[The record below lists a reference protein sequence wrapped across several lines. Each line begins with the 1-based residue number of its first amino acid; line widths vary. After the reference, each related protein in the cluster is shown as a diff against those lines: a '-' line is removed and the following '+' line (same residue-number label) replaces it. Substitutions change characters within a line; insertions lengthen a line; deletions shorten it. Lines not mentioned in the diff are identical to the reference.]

1 MKINKVLYNFISKEI
16 MTFYVSNKNLIK
28 IFIFNIIIFI
38 NIIVI
43 KNCEQTKQ
51 YEINTYYFKLKIY
64 FNFTFENKII
74 NKIRIAIYT
83 YNLKNGG
90 IQRISSL
97 LVNYLYKIK
106 IFNLYLFSQNV
117 KENNEYNI
125 PNKIKR
131 ILIRKPRF
139 ISIFKELKKKKIDI
153 LLFQFPNVYGI
164 EKLNKLKDTKIIYFQ
179 HYSLFYW
186 IYNNYTFFNSLYK
199 SYQSSKYIVSLI
211 PIENDYL
218 FQKWGIKSIL
228 MNNFITFEYNSV
240 IISELS
246 EKTILMIGRSN
257 DRIKRLELGIQSM
270 EYITKRI
277 NHCEMKI
284 ISNITNNYFLKL
296 LVDDLNLENN
306 IKFVGYSSSPEI
318 YFKNSSLHIFST
330 ISESFGLVLSET
342 KIYGIPSILL
352 GLDYVSISNGGTSI
366 IYDDKPESISKIA
379 MKILLNEKYKKKL
392 GIEARISIR
401 KFKNELLLNK
411 WVNLLLS
418 VYNGDKYYKALTEN
432 EKKISETKALN
443 ILKNQIMLLKMRNP
457 KFKDITEN
465 NINNFSFLEYLNIN

>member
-1 MKINKVLYNFISKEI
+1 M
-16 MTFYVSNKNLIK
+16 SNKHLEK
-28 IFIFNIIIFI
+28 IIILNIILFLDL
-38 NIIVI
+38 III
-43 KNCEQTKQ
+43 KNYDKTKQ

-64 FNFTFENKII
+64 LNLTFENKIN

-106 IFNLYLFSQNV
+106 IFNLYLFSQNI

-125 PNKIKR
+125 PNTIKR
-131 ILIRKPRF
+131 ILIRRPRF
-139 ISIFKELKKKKIDI
+139 VNIFREMNKKKIDI
-153 LLFQFPNVYGI
+153 LIFQFPNVYGI
-164 EKLNKLKDTKIIYFQ
+164 EKLNNLKKIKIIYFQ

-186 IYNNYTFFNSLYK
+186 LYSNYTFFNSLYK

-218 FQKWGIKSIL
+218 FKKWGIKSIL
-228 MNNFITFEYNSV
+228 MNNFITYEYKSV

-246 EKTILMIGRSN
+246 KKTILMIGRSN
-257 DRIKRLELGIQSM
+257 DRFKRLELGIQSM

-277 NHCEMKI
+277 NYCEMNI
-284 ISNITNNYFLKL
+284 ISNITKNIYLQL
-296 LVDDLNLENN
+296 LVNDLNLEKN

-342 KIYGIPSILL
+342 KIYGIPTILL

-379 MKILLNEKYKKKL
+379 MKILMNEKYKKKL
-392 GIEARISIR
+392 GTDARISMK
-401 KFKNELLLNK
+401 KFKNDLLLKK
-411 WVNLLLS
+411 WVILLLA
-418 VYNGDKYYKALTEN
+418 VYNGDNYYKALIEK
-432 EKKISETKALN
+432 EKKISEINSLN
-443 ILKNQIMLLKMRNP
+443 ILKHQIMLLKMRNE

-465 NINNFSFLEYLNIN
+465 NINNFSFLEHLNIN